1 LSEPLRIVILGWG
14 NPSRGDDGLGPAL
27 MRKVEAWREQHSQ
40 AGNIDLVEDFQLQ
53 IEHALDLDGRDMAL
67 FIDASAS
74 CSAPFTFTRLAP
86 DRDSSFTTHELSP
99 ESVLHVY
106 RQVHSSSPPPS
117 FLLSIR
123 GESFELGQSIAGL
136 AAAHLEAAW
145 AFLASLLHHIDPEA
159 WEDRLT
165 VR

>member
-1 LSEPLRIVILGWG
+1 VILGWG
-14 NPSRGDDGLGPAL
+14 NPSRGDDGLGPAM
-27 MRKVEAWREQHSQ
+27 MRRVEAWLEQHSQ

-53 IEHALDLDGRDMAL
+53 IEHALDLVGRDMAL

-74 CSAPFTFTRLAP
+74 CAAPFTFTRLSP

-106 RQVHSSSPPPS
+106 KQVHNNPPPPC
-117 FLLSIR
+117 FLLSLR
-123 GESFELGQSIAGL
+123 GESFALGQPIAEP
-136 AAAHLEAAW
+136 AAAYLEAAW
-145 AFLASLLHHIDPEA
+145 AFLALLLHHIDPQA